1 MSRSPEP
8 SPDVSWTPSSAPC
21 HLHAACHT
29 WIHALEP
36 ATCVR
41 SLTLSRP
48 TVARLQHQPFLVAEE
63 LLLYFEQRLVG
74 LEQLLG
80 AGADLRGE
88 SLPLPRL
95 GLEHL
100 LVLHLH
106 RGLVA
111 PVALHLRR
119 AAGVPPLLVDG
130 QARPE
135 EAPLPPVAAGHA
147 ALVLVETPL
156 PSLPPA
162 LLGDARLLADV
173 ELEHLVAL
181 LALEPA
187 GDRARKHAEER

>member
-63 LLLYFEQRLVG
+63 LLLHFEQRLVG

-80 AGADLRGE
+80 AGADLRGDP
-88 SLPLPRL
+88 LPLPRL
-95 GLEHL
+95 GFEHL

-106 RGLVA
+106 RGLVG
-111 PVALHLRR
+111 PVALDLQR
-119 AAGVPPLLVDG
+119 AARVAPLIVDR
-130 QARPE
+130 QARQD
-135 EAPLPPVAAGHA
+135 EAQLAPVAAGPA
-147 ALVLVETPL
+147 ALDLVETPL

-162 LLGDARLLADV
+162 LLGD
-173 ELEHLVAL
+173 
-181 LALEPA
+181 
-187 GDRARKHAEER
+187 